1 MNAIILGCG
10 YVGKAMA
17 QHWKADGI
25 TVTATTTTPERL
37 PELEAQV
44 DQAVLWQG
52 DDLEK
57 LRSLLQ
63 HQDTVLLSVGA
74 PRGDAEAYE
83 ATYLKTAQTLVQA
96 LENTTTVQQVIY
108 TGSYAVYGDQQGN
121 WVDESTPVNP
131 ANRNGEIL
139 VETEQ
144 ILLSAA
150 TPQRSV
156 CVFRLG
162 GICGPGREIVN
173 IFRRAAG
180 SVRPGDGQDASNWIH
195 LDDIVGAIAF
205 ARTHQLNGIYNLVH
219 DVPLKTGE
227 LLDRVFTQYNLPPAT
242 WDASQPNRR
251 PYNAKVSNQK
261 LRQAGY
267 TFHYTEIPI

>member
-10 YVGKAMA
+10 YVGKAVA
-17 QHWKADGI
+17 QRWQADGI

-37 PELEAQV
+37 PELEAQA

-57 LRSLLQ
+57 LRSQLQ

-83 ATYLKTAQTLVQA
+83 ATYLQTAQTLVQA
-96 LENTTTVQQVIY
+96 LENNTTVQQVIY

-144 ILLSAA
+144 VLLSAA
-150 TPQRSV
+150 TSKRQV
-156 CVFRLG
+156 CVLRLG

-205 ARTHQLNGIYNLVH
+205 ARTHHLNGIYNLVH

-227 LLDRVFTQYNLPPAT
+227 LLDRVFTQYNLPPVT
-242 WDASQPNRR
+242 WDASQPSRR

-267 TFHYTEIPI
+267 TFHYTEIPT